1 MQLVLHVVGDDSAMI
16 SRVVDL
22 LVKPESQYVLTA
34 LELDSDTFERTSASL
49 EEVIAR
55 VQSGSLANATVH
67 FKAGL
72 IRYTLMARPSTCG
85 VNLSKYLCQIEYLDR
100 NVWPLWKALLEIRE
114 AIVASLGFEEGVE
127 WTDEMLSPESF
138 PWAEW
143 PLVIG
148 AIRDGSSGG
157 WIVREGPEMSNFK

>member
-1 MQLVLHVVGDDSAMI
+1 MQLVLHVIGDDSVLLNK
-16 SRVVDL
+16 VVSL
-22 LVKPESQYVLTA
+22 VVKPESRYMIRT
-34 LELDSDTFERTSASL
+34 LEHDSDSFELTSAPL
-49 EEVIAR
+49 EQVLVSIQ
-55 VQSGSLANATVH
+55 VGVLANAILN
-67 FKAGL
+67 FNAGPVRYL
-72 IRYTLMARPSTCG
+72 IIARPSTCG

-100 NVWPLWKALLEIRE
+100 NVWPLWEALLEIRE

-148 AIRDGSSGG
+148 AIRDESSGG